1 MIPLRYGL
9 AAVLLLSASLH
20 AGAVEVVINPGIKE
34 HSLPLSTLRAIFSM
48 RMTQWPDGTP
58 VRVFVL
64 GDKNPE
70 HAAFSKQI
78 LGVFPHQLRRAWNRQ
93 IYSGTGQAPNKVE
106 TTVEMRYQ
114 IEKTPGAIGYL
125 PEDQLNEHIRTI
137 EIE

>member
-9 AAVLLLSASLH
+9 AAVLLLGASLH
-20 AGAVEVVINPGIKE
+20 ADAVEVVVNPSIKE
-34 HSLPLSTLRAIFSM
+34 HALALNSLRAIFSM
-48 RMTQWPDGTP
+48 RMTQWQDGTP
-58 VRVFVL
+58 IRVFVL
-64 GDKNPE
+64 GDKNPH

-106 TTVEMRYQ
+106 TAAEMRYQ
-114 IEKTPGAIGYL
+114 IENTPGAIGYL
-125 PEDQLNEHIRTI
+125 PKEQLNEHIRTI

>member
-1 MIPLRYGL
+1 MIPPRYGL

-20 AGAVEVVINPGIKE
+20 VGAVEVVVNPSIDQRT
-34 HSLPLSTLRAIFSM
+34 LTLSTLRAIFSM
-48 RMTQWPDGTP
+48 RMTQWPDGTA

-64 GDKNPE
+64 GDKNPL

-93 IYSGTGQAPNKVE
+93 IFSGTGQAPNKVE
-106 TTVEMRYQ
+106 TATEMQYQ
-114 IEKTPGAIGYL
+114 IERTPGAIGYL
-125 PEDQLNEHIRTI
+125 PEEQLNGHIRTI

>member
-1 MIPLRYGL
+1 MIPFRYGL
-9 AAVLLLSASLH
+9 AALLLLSISLQ
-20 AGAVEVVINPGIKE
+20 ALAVEVVVNSSIE
-34 HSLPLSTLRAIFSM
+34 QHTLPLSTLRAIFSM

-58 VRVFVL
+58 IRVFVL
-64 GDKNPE
+64 GDKNPD
-70 HAAFSKQI
+70 HATFSKQV

-106 TTVEMRYQ
+106 SAEEMRFQ

-125 PEDQLNEHIRTI
+125 PEEQVNGHIRTI

>member
-1 MIPLRYGL
+1 
-9 AAVLLLSASLH
+9 VLLLSASLH

-106 TTVEMRYQ
+106 TTAEMRYQ

>member
-1 MIPLRYGL
+1 MIPFRYGL
-9 AAVLLLSASLH
+9 AALLLLSISLQ
-20 AGAVEVVINPGIKE
+20 ATAVEVVVNSSIEQQK
-34 HSLPLSTLRAIFSM
+34 LPLSTLRAIFSM
-48 RMTQWPDGTP
+48 RMAQWPDGTP
-58 VRVFVL
+58 IRVFVL

-70 HAAFSKQI
+70 HAAFSKQV

-106 TTVEMRYQ
+106 SAEEMRFQ

-125 PEDQLNEHIRTI
+125 PEEQVNGHIRTI